1 MKNLLPFFVLVFSVS
16 VFGQRS
22 ISDLDLRHRN
32 ALDNYLKTRAGVSLR
47 LETILDRKYLDYMS
61 ETLGTG
67 FRPNYAVG
75 DFNRDKK
82 TDFAVL
88 LSRPGKPKNQNPED
102 GSQSSEHFPDF
113 PMVLIVFNGG
123 PGLTFKPAFT
133 MDFFGPRASFIHFDK
148 SGRRLYFG
156 IFETDSDTFS
166 LMPRGSGY
174 RVKSE
179 AL

>member
-16 VFGQRS
+16 VFSQTS
-22 ISDLDLRHRN
+22 VTDLQPRHRA
-32 ALDNYLKTRAGVSLR
+32 ALDNYLKTRAGASLR

-61 ETLGTG
+61 ETLGSG
-67 FRPNYAVG
+67 FKPNYAVG

-88 LSRPGKPKNQNPED
+88 LSRPGKPKNVNPED
-102 GSQSSEHFPDF
+102 KSQSGEHFPDF
-113 PMVLIVFNGG
+113 PLALVVFNGG
-123 PGLTFKPAFT
+123 PGSTFKRAFT
-133 MDFFGPRASFIHFDK
+133 MDLYGPRASFIHFDNAA
-148 SGRRLYFG
+148 RRLYFG

-166 LMPRGSGY
+166 LVPRGAGY